1 MHLKL
6 SCPCGHVRATFG
18 RSFGPSSSRE
28 RHPIF
33 RVERRGRSTERLR
46 FKASIRLMTF
56 WRDGADA
63 ATFIGILD

>member
-1 MHLKL
+1 LDVL
-6 SCPCGHVRATFG
+6 SVRVVAVG
-18 RSFGPSSSRE
+18 VD
-28 RHPIF
+28 PIF

-46 FKASIRLMTF
+46 FKGSIRLMTF

>member
-1 MHLKL
+1 M
-6 SCPCGHVRATFG
+6 
-18 RSFGPSSSRE
+18 
-28 RHPIF
+28 
-33 RVERRGRSTERLR
+33 ERRGRSTERLR